1 VAVALSLASLLIT
14 WVLLLAVSLAGGR
27 RSRGQEATS

>member
-27 RSRGQEATS
+27 RSRAEGAS